1 MCYSEKF
8 EAMGSGKLFI
18 VVIFVLA
25 SIISSN
31 LNAQVINAGVSPYG
45 VILHYEGELNDIP
58 IKILKDGKNLGELKL
73 QTREE
78 EVRKALKEAEKFF
91 YTHPQLDDSVVKHFH
106 QTLINAK
113 TTEQIYSKYLIT
125 VKKAIGLA
133 LVDPK
138 GKPESIYTA
147 MQGDEAI
154 TVNWDRKNA
163 EFKEPAISPRHHR
176 SWYGNIETTWSLN
189 PSNTLLYVKLFRKNN
204 DSLRYH
210 LVESPVVNNTMRG
223 DTAIVVAMD
232 TSLKK
237 LSYYHY
243 QMAGYDFYG
252 NPTRLSKM
260 MVADNLDNSTLPSI
274 YHFTAEENEA
284 KTQVTI
290 KWKINFHERVKSAL
304 LFRSIRSD
312 RDFQLV
318 TQLPP
323 ADSVYFDE
331 IVNPMEA
338 VFYKIVLYDLK
349 GMLNHAPVVPM
360 VSKQKP
366 DATPPSD
373 VNVVLDK
380 GKPLISWSIKDQT
393 ARGFYVYRTDAVG
406 KEPILVSSFIDADT
420 SIHYQWKDTSRY
432 LKEGVVYHYAVMSDS
447 RGYVKSD
454 FSDFASIEIVH
465 QNPPQTPSNV
475 LARMMDTDKV
485 LIVWN
490 PYEQDISTPQI
501 FNVYRALKE
510 DASFER
516 INKLPLF
523 AENAYLDTLPSKAS
537 EFYYRVTSIDGQG
550 RESAMSPT
558 CRVITRLVPWGIRNI
573 RINELSEG
581 VEISW
586 PVGDPEVHEV
596 EIIRI
601 DETDKT
607 EVIAKQAN
615 NGGIFMDKNT
625 RKGKQYTYQVVSIG
639 QKGERSEPSESVS
652 IAR

>member
-1 MCYSEKF
+1 
-8 EAMGSGKLFI
+8 MGTGKIFFI
-18 VVIFVLA
+18 GIFVLA
-25 SIISSN
+25 SFISSN

-45 VILHYEGELNDIP
+45 VILHYEGGLSEAP

-73 QTREE
+73 QTRED

-91 YTHPQLDDSVVKHFH
+91 YTHPQLHDSVFKHFH

-138 GKPESIYTA
+138 GEPESVYTA
-147 MQGDEAI
+147 MQGDKAI
-154 TVNWDRKNA
+154 TVNWDRKST
-163 EFKEPAISPRHHR
+163 EFREPAISPKHHR
-176 SWYGNIETTWSLN
+176 SWYGKIETTWTLN
-189 PSNTLLYVKLFRKNN
+189 PANNLLYVKLFRKNH

-232 TSLKK
+232 TTLRK

-260 MVADNLDNSTLPSI
+260 MIADNLDNSTLPSI
-274 YHFTAEENEA
+274 YHFTAEENES
-284 KTQVTI
+284 KTQVSI
-290 KWKINFHERVKSAL
+290 KWKINFRERVKSAL
-304 LFRSIRSD
+304 LFRSFRSD

-331 IVNPMEA
+331 VVNPMEA

-349 GMLNHAPVVPM
+349 GMLNHAPVVPL

-366 DATPPSD
+366 DALPPSD
-373 VNVVLDK
+373 VKVVLDN

-393 ARGFYVYRTDAVG
+393 ARGFYVFRTDAIG
-406 KEPILVSSFIDADT
+406 KEPIMVSGFIDADT
-420 SIHYQWKDTSRY
+420 SIHYQWRDTSRY
-432 LKEGVVYHYAVMSDS
+432 LREGTIYHYALKSDS

-454 FSDFASIEIVH
+454 FSDFASVEIVPKH
-465 QNPPQTPSNV
+465 PPQTPSNL

-490 PYEQDISTPQI
+490 PYEQDADAPQAY
-501 FNVYRALKE
+501 NVYRALKE
-510 DASFER
+510 DATFER

-523 AENAYLDTLPSKAS
+523 AENAYLDTLPGKAA
-537 EFYYRVTSIDGQG
+537 EYYYRVTSLDGHG
-550 RESAMSPT
+550 RESAMSPA
-558 CRVITRLVPWGIRNI
+558 CRIITRLVPWGIRNI

-586 PVGDPEVHEV
+586 PVGDPEVREV

-601 DETDKT
+601 DETEKT

-615 NGGIFMDKNT
+615 TGGVFMDKNT

-652 IAR
+652 IVR